1 MWVSGSGANSDIF
14 HFIFIFELPKILR
27 INDSSDFMPQRYPM
41 EEEGSYGKNL
51 RPEDILADEDH
62 QYESEEENIEIK
74 TKEKPL
80 GPPLEL
86 EVPLRPPPAL
96 PEKVCL

>member
-1 MWVSGSGANSDIF
+1 
-14 HFIFIFELPKILR
+14 
-27 INDSSDFMPQRYPM
+27 M
-41 EEEGSYGKNL
+41 EEEGSYGKSL

-62 QYESEEENIEIK
+62 QYMSEEENFEMK
-74 TKEKPL
+74 LKEKPL

-86 EVPLRPPPAL
+86 EVPLQPPPAL